1 MQRNI
6 ICPRPITGVWMWL
19 FTKLVNKPLESRER
33 DAAQPLDWQLS
44 LVLLGSH
51 GSLKGVKVKNTSRY
65 LFFPAVSKVQMDDLS
80 LCWRSFPVA
89 GQSLTCPVTHA
100 LQVLSKEGTNPAPS
114 WNSDKIVRLKCHF
127 AHNGVHWTYWVSL
140 YISINPNNPG
150 RSCFAKHFAL
160 KSPFLCLCRETG
172 SQSAGKDE
180 VPCAGAAVTGG
191 RKRCFISQW
200 VSKSIC
206 MMWMQLAWSHLPFRT
221 LALSLL
227 TFTFE

>member
-19 FTKLVNKPLESRER
+19 FTKLVNKPLESGER

-65 LFFPAVSKVQMDDLS
+65 LFFLLFLKCRWMIFHFAEGAFLLLGSLSHVQSPMH
-80 LCWRSFPVA
+80 CI
-89 GQSLTCPVTHA
+89 
-100 LQVLSKEGTNPAPS
+100 SKEGTNPAPS
-114 WNSDKIVRLKCHF
+114 WNSDKILRLKCHF

-160 KSPFLCLCRETG
+160 KSPFHCLCRETG

-206 MMWMQLAWSHLPFRT
+206 MMWMQLAWSHLPFRS